1 MHDPFLIDE
10 CLSPDLVALAH
21 ARGHDATHVVFRGLA
36 GTPDR
41 DLLPIIRHEGFIF
54 VTNNAKDFL
63 KLYARENVHAG
74 LVVIVPGGIP
84 TDIQL
89 RLFACVLDVV
99 EQKTDLMNRIV
110 EVYSDGTVDIR
121 DWPQSDPHPL

>member
-1 MHDPFLIDE
+1 MRDPFLIDE

-21 ARGHDATHVVFRGLA
+21 ERGFAATHVLFRGLA
-36 GTPDR
+36 GTEDR
-41 DLLPIIRHEGFIF
+41 DLLPIIRHENFVF

-84 TDIQL
+84 VDIQL
-89 RLFACVLDVV
+89 RLFSCALDVI
-99 EQKTDLMNRIV
+99 EKRSDLINQII
-110 EVYSDGTVDIR
+110 EVYSDGSVKVTE
-121 DWPQSDPHPL
+121 WPAVR